1 MTRYGLRARVISLTL
16 APTLIIGLL
25 LTAFFSFNRYHDLET
40 QVINSGLNIVE
51 PLAIASEDGL
61 RNNSREAVRRIIS
74 FAHRKNSKFVRSIAV
89 FDYKHDLFVTS
100 NFHPNFESLTFPK
113 QEPIPLL
120 LTSDLRD
127 NTLILRAPVISE
139 AGLTATLE
147 GQSTTPALGYVSIEL
162 DLSSLR
168 LQQYQ
173 EIFAAALVLLVGL
186 GLSAVFAYR
195 LMYDVTRPISHMK
208 NMVDRIRR
216 GHLDVRIE
224 GKMHGELDSL
234 KNGINAM
241 AVSLSEYHVEMQHSI
256 DQATSDLRETLEQLE
271 IQNVELDIA
280 KKRAQEAARVKSE
293 FLANMSHELRTPLN
307 GVIGFTRQMLK
318 TKLTNSQTDYLQTI
332 ERSANNLLN
341 IINDILDF
349 SKLEAGKL
357 ALENIPFEFQESLEE
372 VVSLQAT
379 SAHEKGLE
387 LTLKVDP
394 KIPAGL
400 AGDPLRIQQVLTNLV
415 GNSIKFTERGNIDI
429 SVELRSQRD
438 DVVELQFMVRDT
450 GIGISERQQAQLFQ
464 AFSQAD
470 ASISRRYGGTGL
482 GLVITQKLVSQM
494 GGEISLTS
502 RLHQGSTFWFTLRLH
517 VTDMPV
523 SDLIEAQTLAQR
535 QLLLIEPNMQ
545 AGSILQQML
554 ASEGIIVTHRTT
566 LPEEGEHFDYE
577 RFNYRSSIKGEYD
590 CYDYVLL
597 NLSPSHENTIGD
609 VEMMVE
615 RLMAYAPHVVLGM
628 PSTALALSDHL
639 IQKYQVHCITK
650 PLSRRK
656 LLQTL
661 AANQEALP
669 ILEPNTPV
677 STDKLPLTVMAV
689 DDNPANLKLITALLK
704 ERVEQ
709 VITCSNG
716 EDAVAQAEHQHFDM
730 ILMDI
735 QMPKMDGVT
744 ASKAIKKLPLNEQT
758 PVIAVTAH
766 AMLGERDRLLKA
778 GMDDYLTK
786 PIEEHVLQQVLMHWN
801 PNATVQELEKLD
813 LSVHTTPDVP
823 STPSASDSQIV
834 IDWPAALKQSA
845 NKASLAKE
853 MLQMLVDYIP
863 EVNSV
868 VEQALTGD
876 GDEEAREN
884 LIHHVHKLHGSSSYC
899 GVPRLKSICAT
910 LEKALRSDASIEE
923 VEPELFE
930 LQDEMEKVTE
940 ASAHYLTL
948 N

>member
-1 MTRYGLRARVISLTL
+1 MTRYGLRARVITLTL

-25 LTAFFSFNRYHDLET
+25 LSAFFSFNRYHDLEK
-40 QVINSGLNIVE
+40 QVINSGLSIIE

-61 RNNSREAVRRIIS
+61 KNNSRESVRRIIS
-74 FAHRKNSKFVRSIAV
+74 YAHRKNSKFVRSIAV
-89 FDYKHDLFVTS
+89 FDYNHELFVTS
-100 NFHPNFESLTFPK
+100 NFHPNFELLTFPRT
-113 QEPIPLL
+113 EPIPLL
-120 LTSDLRD
+120 VKQELQE
-127 NTLILRAPVISE
+127 NTLILRAPVIAESGLVATIKGQG
-139 AGLTATLE
+139 AG
-147 GQSTTPALGYVSIEL
+147 PALGYVAIEL

-173 EIFAAALVLLVGL
+173 EIFSAFLVLLIGL

-318 TKLTNSQTDYLQTI
+318 TTLTNSQTDYLQTI
-332 ERSANNLLN
+332 EKSANNLLN

-357 ALENIPFEFQESLEE
+357 ALENIPFDFQGSLEE

-387 LTLKVDP
+387 LTLKIDP

-400 AGDPLRIQQVLTNLV
+400 VGDPLRIQQVLTNLV

-429 SVELRSQRD
+429 SVEMRSQKD
-438 DVVELQFMVRDT
+438 DLVELQFMVRDT
-450 GIGISERQQAQLFQ
+450 GIGISERQQSQLFQ

-502 RLHQGSTFWFTLRLH
+502 RLHQGSTFWFTLRLSA
-517 VTDMPV
+517 TDMPV
-523 SDLIEAQTLAQR
+523 SELLETQVLRQR
-535 QLLLIEPNMQ
+535 SLLLVEPNMQ
-545 AGSILQQML
+545 AASVIQQTL
-554 ASEGIIVTHRTT
+554 VQEGLVVTYRSS
-566 LPEEGEHFDYE
+566 LPEEIE
-577 RFNYRSSIKGEYD
+577 K
-590 CYDYVLL
+590 YDYVLL
-597 NLSPSHENTIGD
+597 NLAPSRDNDIATVQTW
-609 VEMMVE
+609 VEQAM
-615 RLMAYAPHVVLGM
+615 RCAPHVVVGT
-628 PSTALALSDHL
+628 PSTSLALSDHL
-639 IQKYQVHCITK
+639 IQKYHIHCITK

-661 AANQEALP
+661 AANQESIPL
-669 ILEPNTPV
+669 LESVDENREN
-677 STDKLPLTVMAV
+677 LPLTVMAV
-689 DDNPANLKLITALLK
+689 DDNPANLKLISALLQ
-704 ERVEQ
+704 ERVEH
-709 VITCSNG
+709 VITCTNG
-716 EDAVAQAEHQHFDM
+716 IDAVKQAEAQHFDI

-735 QMPKMDGVT
+735 QMPHMDGVT
-744 ASKAIKKLPLNEQT
+744 ACGKIKQTELNAGT

-766 AMLGERDRLLKA
+766 AMSGERDRLLTA

-786 PIEEHVLQQVLMHWN
+786 PIEEHVLQQVLMHWS
-801 PNATVQELEKLD
+801 PHTKEEELEKLD
-813 LSVHTTPDVP
+813 IMSSAVVIEGQAEEVVHTEHNNM
-823 STPSASDSQIV
+823 I
-834 IDWPAALKQSA
+834 IDWQAALKQSA
-845 NKASLAKE
+845 NKEDLARD
-853 MLQMLVDYIP
+853 MLQMLVDYVP
-863 EVNSV
+863 EVSAI
-868 VEQALTGD
+868 VEGALEDDHFDT
-876 GDEEAREN
+876 AQ

-899 GVPRLKSICAT
+899 GVPRLKNICAT
-910 LEKALRSDASIEE
+910 IEKELRSGTDIEE
-923 VEPELFE
+923 IEPELFE
-930 LQDEMEKVTE
+930 LQDEMEKVV
-940 ASAHYLTL
+940 ASAKPYLA

>member
-1 MTRYGLRARVISLTL
+1 MTRYGLRARVITLTL
-16 APTLIIGLL
+16 APTLIIGLIL
-25 LTAFFSFNRYHDLET
+25 SAIFSFNRYHDLEK
-40 QVINSGLNIVE
+40 QVISSGLNIIE

-61 RNNSREAVRRIIS
+61 KNNSRESVRRIIS
-74 FAHRKNSKFVRSIAV
+74 YAHRKNSKFVRSIAV
-89 FDYKHDLFVTS
+89 FDYNHELFVTS
-100 NFHPNFESLTFPK
+100 NFHPSFESLTFPRN
-113 QEPIPLL
+113 EPIPLL
-120 LTSDLRD
+120 VTSHLKE
-127 NTLILRAPVISE
+127 NTLVLRAPIISE
-139 AGLTATLE
+139 SGILSSPRGKE
-147 GQSTTPALGYVSIEL
+147 NNPALGYISIEL

-173 EIFAAALVLLVGL
+173 EVFAAFLVLLTGL
-186 GLSAVFAYR
+186 GLSTFFALR
-195 LMYDVTRPISHMK
+195 LMHDVTRPISHMK

-224 GKMHGELDSL
+224 GKMHGELDQL

-318 TKLTNSQTDYLQTI
+318 TKLTNSQADYLQTI
-332 ERSANNLLN
+332 EKSANNLLT

-357 ALENIPFEFQESLEE
+357 ALENIPFEFQETLEE

-387 LTLKVDP
+387 ITLKIDP
-394 KIPAGL
+394 KVPMGVV
-400 AGDPLRIQQVLTNLV
+400 GDPLRIQQVLTNLV

-429 SVELRSQRD
+429 SVELRSQKD
-438 DVVELQFMVRDT
+438 DAIELQFMVRDT

-517 VTDMPV
+517 AAEMPI
-523 SDLIEAQTLAQR
+523 SELIEAEVLNQR
-535 QLLLIEPNMQ
+535 SLLLVEPNMQ
-545 AGSILQQML
+545 VASITRQML
-554 ASEGIIVTHRTT
+554 VQHGLVVT
-566 LPEEGEHFDYE
+566 
-577 RFNYRSSIKGEYD
+577 YRSSMPDEVEKF
-590 CYDYVLL
+590 DYVLL
-597 NLSPSHENTIGD
+597 NLAPNRTID
-609 VEMMVE
+609 INKVE
-615 RLMAYAPHVVLGM
+615 RLVEQALQCAPHVVVGT
-628 PSTALALSDHL
+628 PSTMLALSDHL
-639 IQKYQVHCITK
+639 IQKYQIHCITK
-650 PLSRRK
+650 PMSRKK

-661 AANQEALP
+661 AANQESLP
-669 ILEPNTPV
+669 EIKQEV
-677 STDKLPLTVMAV
+677 VYSEKLPLTIMAV
-689 DDNPANLKLITALLK
+689 DDNPANLKLISALLE
-704 ERVEQ
+704 ERVEH
-709 VITCSNG
+709 VISCTNG
-716 EDAVAQAEHQHFDM
+716 QDALTQAQQRHFD
-730 ILMDI
+730 IVLMDI
-735 QMPKMDGVT
+735 QMPHMDGVT
-744 ASKAIKKLPLNEQT
+744 ACSKIKKTSLNANT

-766 AMLGERDRLLKA
+766 AMSGERDRLLTA

-801 PNATVQELEKLD
+801 PHTKDHELLRLD
-813 LSVHTTPDVP
+813 LPAQGEPIIQVHDTNNEH
-823 STPSASDSQIV
+823 STMI
-834 IDWPAALKQSA
+834 IDWQSALKQAA
-845 NKASLAKE
+845 NKEDLAKD
-853 MLQMLVDYIP
+853 MLQMLIDYIP
-863 EVNSV
+863 EVNGV
-868 VEQALTGD
+868 VEQALEM
-876 GDEEAREN
+876 DEFDLEQ
-884 LIHHVHKLHGSSSYC
+884 LIHHVHKLHGSCSYS
-899 GVPRLKSICAT
+899 GVPRLKKVCAT
-910 LEKALRSDASIEE
+910 IEKALRSGKTIEDI
-923 VEPELFE
+923 EPELFE
-930 LQDEMEKVTE
+930 LQDEMEKVT
-940 ASAHYLTL
+940 ASAEPYL

>member
-1 MTRYGLRARVISLTL
+1 MTRYGLRARVITLTL

-25 LTAFFSFNRYHDLET
+25 LSAFFSFNRYHDLER
-40 QVINSGLNIVE
+40 QVINSGMSIIE
-51 PLAIASEDGL
+51 PLAIASEEGL
-61 RNNSREAVRRIIS
+61 KNNSRESVRRIIS
-74 FAHRKNSKFVRSIAV
+74 YAHRKNSKFVRSIAV
-89 FDYKHDLFVTS
+89 FDYKHELFVTS
-100 NFHPNFESLTFPK
+100 NFHPNFEALTFPRN
-113 QEPIPLL
+113 EPIPLSISSHL
-120 LTSDLRD
+120 VD
-127 NTLILRAPVISE
+127 NTLILRAPVIAES
-139 AGLTATLE
+139 GLVASPQGPATN
-147 GQSTTPALGYVSIEL
+147 PAMGYVAIEL

-173 EIFAAALVLLVGL
+173 EIFSACLVLLTGL
-186 GLSAVFAYR
+186 GLSAVFAFR
-195 LMYDVTRPISHMK
+195 LMHDVTRPISHMK

-332 ERSANNLLN
+332 EKSANNLLN

-357 ALENIPFEFQESLEE
+357 ALENIPFEFQETLEE

-387 LTLKVDP
+387 ITLKVDP
-394 KIPAGL
+394 KIPTGL
-400 AGDPLRIQQVLTNLV
+400 VGDPLRIQQVLTNLV

-429 SVELRSQRD
+429 SVELRSQKED
-438 DVVELQFMVRDT
+438 SVELQFMVRDT

-502 RLHQGSTFWFTLRLH
+502 RLHQGSTFWFTIKLH
-517 VTDMPV
+517 ATDMPV
-523 SDLIEAQTLAQR
+523 SELIEAASLAQR
-535 QLLLIEPNMQ
+535 TLMLVEPNMQ
-545 AGSILQQML
+545 AASVTQQML
-554 ASEGIIVTHRTT
+554 VQAGLIVT
-566 LPEEGEHFDYE
+566 
-577 RFNYRSSIKGEYD
+577 YRSSIPEEPEAH
-590 CYDYVLL
+590 DYVLL
-597 NLSPSHENTIGD
+597 NLSPNRSEEYQL
-609 VEMMVE
+609 VEEWVVK
-615 RLMAYAPHVVLGM
+615 AQSCAPQVVVGM
-628 PSTALALSDHL
+628 PSTALAMSDHL
-639 IQKYQVHCITK
+639 IQTFGVDCITK

-661 AANQEALP
+661 ASNQEHLSLP
-669 ILEPNTPV
+669 EVIEEV
-677 STDKLPLTVMAV
+677 AEHEKLPLTVMAV
-689 DDNPANLKLITALLK
+689 DDNPANLKLISALLQ
-704 ERVEQ
+704 ERVER
-709 VITCSNG
+709 VVTCTNG
-716 EDAVAQAEHQHFDM
+716 LEAVEQASKTHFDI

-735 QMPKMDGVT
+735 QMPHMDGVT
-744 ASKAIKKLPLNEQT
+744 ACRKIKAETLNSET
-758 PVIAVTAH
+758 PIIAVTAH
-766 AMLGERDRLLKA
+766 AMSGERDRLLSA

-786 PIEEHVLQQVLMHWN
+786 PIEEHVLQQVLLHWS
-801 PNATVQELEKLD
+801 PQAITGDVEKLD
-813 LSVHTTPDVP
+813 LHKTPEPILQTQVIP
-823 STPSASDSQIV
+823 EEHSNII
-834 IDWPAALKQSA
+834 IDWQAALKQSA
-845 NKASLAKE
+845 NKEDLAKD
-853 MLQMLVDYIP
+853 MLQMLVDSIP
-863 EVNSV
+863 EVSSI
-868 VEQALTGD
+868 VEQALDLNNFDIDT
-876 GDEEAREN
+876 
-884 LIHHVHKLHGSSSYC
+884 LVHHIHKLHGSCSYS
-899 GVPRLKSICAT
+899 GVPRLKKVCAEV
-910 LEKALRSDASIEE
+910 EKALRSGSAITDI
-923 VEPELFE
+923 EPELFE
-930 LQDEMEKVTE
+930 LQDEMEKVA
-940 ASAHYLTL
+940 ASAEPYLDG
-948 N
+948 NQIS